1 MRACSRLGLR
11 LGAQALALGALTLP
25 LPLPQV
31 RAEWQRT
38 FKPSCG
44 RWWPYLDAAHA
55 LAAAAPA
62 LTLTLTLTLTLARH
76 AGGAQRARRAG
87 RAADG

>member
-1 MRACSRLGLR
+1 MLARLQTRLR
-11 LGAQALALGALTLP
+11 ELLFLCVGVL
-25 LPLPQV
+25 